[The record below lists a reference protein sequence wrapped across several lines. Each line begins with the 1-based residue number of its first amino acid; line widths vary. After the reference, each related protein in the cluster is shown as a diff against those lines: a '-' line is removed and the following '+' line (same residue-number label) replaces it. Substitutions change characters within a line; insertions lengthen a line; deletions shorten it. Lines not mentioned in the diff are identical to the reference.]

1 MKKKLC
7 NRLLGFFLAAGLAL
21 SMPMAAYGETSYGSS
36 DWNVS
41 FTEDN
46 KMESTFRSADLDE
59 VIYGM
64 QPGDNV
70 IIELQLRN
78 KNPETTDW
86 YMTNE
91 ILYSLEDRSANLGTN
106 GGAYTYKLT
115 YTDKDGEETP
125 LFDSDTVGGEG
136 SEDSGAG
143 EGLHQATNALE
154 EYLYLDTLAKGDK
167 GRITLEVA
175 LDGETQGNDYQDT
188 LADLQMNFAVEL
200 TRQRETREPGNPTG
214 TPTPTPTPQPSTRPG
229 TTVTPTVPA
238 ATPTGEALRRIPEI
252 GTPTAMVQTGDDTSL
267 DKYILAAC
275 ISGGVLLVLSI
286 YGVAV
291 RKKGKEE

>member
-1 MKKKLC
+1 MKKKPR
-7 NRLLGFFLAAGLAL
+7 NYLLGFFLAAGLAV
-21 SMPMAAYGETSYGSS
+21 SMPAAAYGETSYGSS

-46 KMESTFRSADLDE
+46 KMESTFRSSDLDE

-78 KNPETTDW
+78 RNPETTDW

-91 ILYSLEDRSANLGTN
+91 ILYSLEDRSANSGTN

-115 YTDKDGEETP
+115 YTDKNGEETS

-175 LDGETQGNDYQDT
+175 LDGETQGNDYQNT

-200 TRQRETREPGNPTG
+200 TRQREPEGSN
-214 TPTPTPTPQPSTRPG
+214 TPTVTPQPSTRPG
-229 TTVTPTVPA
+229 STVIPTVPA
-238 ATPTGEALRRIPEI
+238 ATPTGEPLRRVPEI

-267 DKYILAAC
+267 DKYVLAAC
-275 ISGGVLLVLSI
+275 ISGGVLLILSI
-286 YGVAV
+286 YGTAV

>member
-1 MKKKLC
+1 MMKKKLVNLRSLC
-7 NRLLGFFLAAGLAL
+7 GLFLAAGLAV
-21 SMPMAAYGETSYGSS
+21 SMPIAAYGETSYGSS

-41 FTEDN
+41 FTADN
-46 KMESTFRSADLDE
+46 KMQSTFRSSDLDE
-59 VIYGM
+59 VIYGI

-70 IIELQLRN
+70 IIELELKN
-78 KNPETTDW
+78 ENPETTDW

-91 ILYSLEDRSANLGTN
+91 ILYSLEDRSANSGTN

-115 YTDKDGEETP
+115 YTDKDGEENP

-136 SEDSGAG
+136 SEESGAG

-167 GRITLEVA
+167 GHITLEVA
-175 LDGETQGNDYQDT
+175 LDGETQGNDYQNT

-200 TRQRETREPGNPTG
+200 SRQPDTDGPQPTIS
-214 TPTPTPTPQPSTRPG
+214 PQPSRTPG
-229 TTVTPTVPA
+229 STVTPGASV
-238 ATPTGEALRRIPEI
+238 TPTGPAMRRVPEI

-275 ISGGVLLVLSI
+275 ISGGVLLVLAI
-286 YGVAV
+286 YGTAA
-291 RKKGKEE
+291 RKKGKEESE

>member
-1 MKKKLC
+1 MKKKLR
-7 NRLLGFFLAAGLAL
+7 NHLLGFFLSAGLAV

-46 KMESTFRSADLDE
+46 KMESTFRSSDLDE

-91 ILYSLEDRSANLGTN
+91 ILYSLEDRSANSGTN

-115 YTDKDGEETP
+115 YTDKNGEENS
-125 LFDSDTVGGEG
+125 LFDSDTIGGEG
-136 SEDSGAG
+136 SEESGAG

-167 GRITLEVA
+167 GRITLEVE
-175 LDGETQGNDYQDT
+175 LDGETQGNDYQNT

-200 TRQRETREPGNPTG
+200 SRQQEPERTN
-214 TPTPTPTPQPSTRPG
+214 TPTVTPQPSRTPG
-229 TTVTPTVPA
+229 STVTPTAPA
-238 ATPTGEALRRIPEI
+238 ATPTGQAVRRIPEI

-275 ISGGVLLVLSI
+275 ISGGVLLILSI
-286 YGVAV
+286 YGTAV
-291 RKKGKEE
+291 RKRGKEE